1 MSQSSSTA
9 FVVSFHYPE
18 RSLTDL
24 ANLTGQMTL
33 AGFSTTINDENGVP
47 RELGINSYSIITPL
61 NQEDVHNLAQGLG
74 EVALGEKPDVAV
86 VTRSD
91 YFKQLHPDT

>member
-1 MSQSSSTA
+1 MSQSSSTG
-9 FVVSFHYPE
+9 FVVSFRYSE

-24 ANLTGQMTL
+24 AELTGQMTL
-33 AGFSTTINDENGVP
+33 AGFSTTISDENGVSY
-47 RELGINSYSIITPL
+47 ELGINSYSLITPL
-61 NQEDVHNLAQGLG
+61 NQEDVHKLAQGLG
-74 EVALGEKPDVAV
+74 EVALGEKPEVSV